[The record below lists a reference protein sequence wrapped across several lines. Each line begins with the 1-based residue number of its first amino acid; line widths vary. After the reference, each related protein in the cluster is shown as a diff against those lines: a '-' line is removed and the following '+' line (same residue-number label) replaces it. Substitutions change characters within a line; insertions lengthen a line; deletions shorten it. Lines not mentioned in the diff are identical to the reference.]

1 MTMERYS
8 IIREKNPREIVLL
21 RGRGCRWRRCRFC
34 DYHLDFSKDE
44 NANLTLNRSVL
55 SNVTGLYGTLEAI
68 NSGSFCDLDNRSIE
82 AVLDTCRRHGIRQ
95 LHIECHWRDRD
106 TLPAIR
112 SKFNKAGIC
121 IKVKTGVETFDEI
134 FRDDV
139 LLKGMEY
146 ASPEDIA
153 AYADEVC
160 LLFGL
165 TGQTEQSM
173 RSDIETGLRFF
184 ERVCINLMTENST
197 DMHPDREVLDI
208 FMKNIYPTCRDDP
221 RVDILIENTDFGVG
235 GNNDAE

>member
-44 NANLTLNRSVL
+44 DADLALNRSVL
-55 SNVTGLYGTLEAI
+55 NNVTGLYGTLEAI
-68 NSGSFCDLDNRSIE
+68 NSGSFCDLDDGSVE
-82 AVLDTCRRHGIRQ
+82 AVLDACCSNDIRQ

-112 SKFNKAGIC
+112 SKFAKAGILL
-121 IKVKTGVETFDEI
+121 KVKTGVETFDEI

-139 LLKGMEY
+139 LLKGMEHV
-146 ASPEDIA
+146 SPEDIA

-160 LLFGL
+160 LLSGL

-184 ERVCINLMTENST
+184 ERVCVNLMTENST
-197 DMHPDREVLDI
+197 DLHPDREVLDI
-208 FMKNIYPTCRDDP
+208 FMKNIYPAYRDDS

-235 GNNDAE
+235 GNNDAK

>member
-34 DYHLDFSKDE
+34 DYHLDFSKDDD
-44 NANLTLNRSVL
+44 ANLMLNRSVL
-55 SNVTGLYGTLEAI
+55 SNVTGICGTLEAI
-68 NSGSFCDLDNRSIE
+68 NSGSFCDLDDGSIE
-82 AVLDTCRRHGIRQ
+82 AVLDTCRSGGISQ

-106 TLPAIR
+106 TLPDIR
-112 SKFNKAGIC
+112 SKFTKAGIRV
-121 IKVKTGVETFDEI
+121 KVKTGVETFDEI

-139 LLKGMEY
+139 LLKGMEH

-173 RSDIETGLRFF
+173 RNDVETGLRFF
-184 ERVCINLMTENST
+184 ERVCVNLMTENST
-197 DMHPDREVLDI
+197 DMQPDREVLDI
-208 FMKNIYPTCRDDP
+208 FMKNIYPTYRNDP
-221 RVDILIENTDFGVG
+221 RVDILIENTAFGVG

>member
-1 MTMERYS
+1 MTMDRYS

-21 RGRGCRWRRCRFC
+21 RGRGCRWRSCRFC
-34 DYHLDFSKDE
+34 DYHLDFSKDDD
-44 NANLTLNRSVL
+44 ANLTLNRSVL
-55 SNVTGLYGTLEAI
+55 SNVTGIYGTLEAI
-68 NSGSFCDLDNRSIE
+68 NSGSFCDLDDGSIE
-82 AVLDTCRRHGIRQ
+82 AVLDTCRSRGIRQ

-106 TLPAIR
+106 TLHAIR
-112 SKFNKAGIC
+112 SRFNKSGILL
-121 IKVKTGVETFDEI
+121 KVKTGVETFDEI

-139 LLKGMEY
+139 LLKGMEH

-173 RSDIETGLRFF
+173 RGDVETGLRFF
-184 ERVCINLMTENST
+184 ERVCVNLMTENST
-197 DMHPDREVLDI
+197 DMYPDREVLDI
-208 FMKNIYPTCRDDP
+208 FMKNIYPAYRDDP

-235 GNNDAE
+235 GNNDAK

>member
-34 DYHLDFSKDE
+34 DYHLDFSKDDD
-44 NANLTLNRSVL
+44 ADLVLNRSVL
-55 SNVTGLYGTLEAI
+55 NNVTGLYGTLEAI
-68 NSGSFCDLDNRSIE
+68 NSGSFCDLDDGSIE
-82 AVLDTCRRHGIRQ
+82 AVLDACRSRDIRQ
-95 LHIECHWRDRD
+95 LHIECHWRDRE

-112 SKFNKAGIC
+112 SKFAKAGILL
-121 IKVKTGVETFDEI
+121 KVKTGVETFDEI

-139 LLKGMEY
+139 LLKGMEH

-173 RSDIETGLRFF
+173 RNDVETGLRFF
-184 ERVCINLMTENST
+184 ERVCVNLMTENST

-208 FMKNIYPTCRDDP
+208 FMKNIYPTYRDDP

-235 GNNDAE
+235 GNTDAE

>member
-34 DYHLDFSKDE
+34 DYHLDFSKDDD
-44 NANLTLNRSVL
+44 ANLTLNRSVL
-55 SNVTGLYGTLEAI
+55 SNVTGIYGTLEAI
-68 NSGSFCDLDNRSIE
+68 NSGSFCDLDDGSIE
-82 AVLDTCRRHGIRQ
+82 AVLDTCRSRGISQ

-106 TLPAIR
+106 TLPDIR
-112 SKFNKAGIC
+112 SKFTKAGILL
-121 IKVKTGVETFDEI
+121 IVKTGVETFDEI

-139 LLKGMEY
+139 LLKGMEH

-153 AYADEVC
+153 AFADEVC
-160 LLFGL
+160 LLFEL

-173 RSDIETGLRFF
+173 RNDIETGLRFF
-184 ERVCINLMTENST
+184 ERVCVNLMTENST
-197 DMHPDREVLDI
+197 DIQPDREVLDI
-208 FMKNIYPTCRDDP
+208 FMKNIYPAYRDDP

-235 GNNDAE
+235 GNNDAK

>member
-1 MTMERYS
+1 MNMERYS

-34 DYHLDFSKDE
+34 DYHLDFSKDDD
-44 NANLTLNRSVL
+44 ANLALNRSVL
-55 SNVTGLYGTLEAI
+55 SSVTGLYGALEAI
-68 NSGSFCDLDNRSIE
+68 NSGSFSDLDGDSIN
-82 AVLDTCRRHGIRQ
+82 AVLDACQSKGISR

-112 SKFNKAGIC
+112 SKFNRAGVRV
-121 IKVKTGVETFDEI
+121 KVKTGVETFDEI
-134 FRDDV
+134 LRDDV
-139 LLKGMEY
+139 LLKGMEH
-146 ASPEDIA
+146 APPEDIA

-165 TGQTEQSM
+165 TGQTELTM

-184 ERVCINLMTENST
+184 ERICVNLMTENSA
-197 DMHPDREVLDI
+197 DMQPDREVLDI
-208 FMKNIYPTCRDDP
+208 FMKHIYPAYRDDP
-221 RVDILIENTDFGVG
+221 RIDILIENTDFGVG

>member
-1 MTMERYS
+1 MTMDRYS

-34 DYHLDFSKDE
+34 DYHMDFSKDDD
-44 NANLTLNRSVL
+44 ANLTLNRSVL
-55 SNVTGLYGTLEAI
+55 SNVTGIYGTLEAI
-68 NSGSFCDLDNRSIE
+68 NSGSFCDLDDGSIE
-82 AVLDTCRRHGIRQ
+82 AVLDTCRSRGISQ

-106 TLPAIR
+106 TLHAIR
-112 SKFNKAGIC
+112 SRFNKSGILL
-121 IKVKTGVETFDEI
+121 KVKTGVETFDEI

-139 LLKGMEY
+139 LLKGMEH

-173 RSDIETGLRFF
+173 RGDVETGLRFF
-184 ERVCINLMTENST
+184 ERVCVNLMTENST
-197 DMHPDREVLDI
+197 DMYPDREVLDI
-208 FMKNIYPTCRDDP
+208 FMKNIYPAYRDDP

-235 GNNDAE
+235 GNNDAK